1 MAVFDL
7 IKNNGWKNV
16 DEMYEFQKLIATKK
30 KLNLGSNIDLRDTH
44 INVDIMDFEGLDLRC
59 DIKNLHEY
67 MPANSFDELL
77 AYDVLEHFPFAE
89 TKQLLADWVCWLA
102 PGGKIIVRTPD
113 MRKLSKALLDGKLPV
128 FEVSR
133 LLYGGQDYQ
142 WNYHMAGFDG
152 SFLEGLL
159 LGVGCKEVIQIV
171 HEEDT
176 FNVTVVAR
184 K

>member
-77 AYDVLEHFPFAE
+77 AYDVLEHFPFAQ

-113 MRKLSKALLDGKLPV
+113 IERLAYALLNSKLPV
-128 FEVSR
+128 FEVGR
-133 LLYGGQDYQ
+133 LIMGGQDYE
-142 WNYHMAGFDG
+142 WNYHKSIFSSAY
-152 SFLEGLL
+152 LEGLL
-159 LGVGCKEVIQIV
+159 IGVGCSEIIQIV
-171 HEEDT
+171 KENDS
-176 FNVTVVAR
+176 FNCTVVA
-184 K
+184 KK